1 MIVRHFL
8 QWVRTAPAGE
18 RAGATSALARAFLYS
33 DLTPDDLGAAEGAM
47 LMLLDDP
54 SPLVRR
60 ALADALAASPDAPP
74 AIVFA
79 LAADQPSIAAPVLAL
94 SPLFID
100 ADLVDAA
107 ATGGPA
113 VQAAIASRAALPRS
127 VAAALAEVGTAES
140 CLVLVENRDAHIAPL
155 SIDRIVERFGHLA
168 AIREPLLARDDLPV
182 ATRQTLVAKLSE
194 TLAGFV
200 AGRAWLDIDHA
211 QRVAREACEK
221 ATVAIAADSATSEI
235 RPLIR
240 HLRST
245 GQLTAGLILRAL
257 LSGNV
262 VLFEEALAEL
272 ADMPVARVSG
282 LVHDR
287 GTSGLRALFDR
298 AKLPSSTF
306 PAFKEAIAA
315 MREGGF
321 VSEPGDA
328 ARLKRRMIERV
339 LTACED
345 QDLGELEPLLTLLR
359 RFATEAAREEAR
371 LFCDELAAE
380 TVDAEDCPVAA

>member
-8 QWVRTAPAGE
+8 QWVRTAAAGE
-18 RAGATSALARAFLYS
+18 RAEATSALARAYLYS
-33 DLTPDDLGAAEGAM
+33 DLSPDDRGAAEGAM

-60 ALADALAASPDAPP
+60 ALADALAASLDAPP

-79 LAADQPSIAAPVLAL
+79 LAADQSTIAAPVLAL

-100 ADLVDAA
+100 ADLVDAV

-113 VQAAIASRAALPRS
+113 VQVAIASRDALPRS
-127 VAAALAEVGTAES
+127 VSAAIAEVGTAES
-140 CLVLVENRDAHIAPL
+140 CLVLVENHDADIAPF
-155 SIDRIVERFGHLA
+155 SIDRITERFGYLA
-168 AIREPLLARDDLPV
+168 AIRGTLLKRDDLPA
-182 ATRQTLVAKLSE
+182 ATRQKLVAKLSE

-200 AGRAWLDIDHA
+200 AGREWLDADHA
-211 QRVAREACEK
+211 HRIAREACEK
-221 ATVAIAADSATSEI
+221 ATIAIAAESPNFEV
-235 RPLIR
+235 RGLISQ
-240 HLRST
+240 LRVT

-262 VLFEEALAEL
+262 ILFEEALAEL
-272 ADMPVARVSG
+272 TEMPVARVSS

-287 GTSGLRALFDR
+287 GNVGLRALFEK
-298 AKLPSSTF
+298 AGLPSSTY
-306 PAFKEAIAA
+306 PAFKEAIEA

-339 LTACED
+339 LTRCEHD
-345 QDLGELEPLLTLLR
+345 ELDELAPLLTLLR

-371 LFCDELAAE
+371 LFCEELVSADCYVERRSAA
-380 TVDAEDCPVAA
+380 A